1 MHAKLF
7 VYIERL
13 RYNLALLSDLSGGI
27 GVIAVVK
34 ANAYGLGAVRVAKAI
49 EYQEKL
55 SMFAVAS
62 IEEAIELR
70 DAGIKKEIIIL
81 LPVIPACFQEALKY
95 KLTLTVHSK
104 ENLDDINRFAEK
116 IGHSVNVH
124 LKIDTGM
131 NRWGVKW
138 SEFDDFL
145 HLITKSDLVNIKGV
159 YSHIFEKGSANIQIK
174 RFDNIIEKL
183 KNLNINPDFIHIA
196 SSGSATLKVRSKYA
210 NNTRSGLILY
220 GIDPYNEL
228 GAFEL
233 PFKLT
238 SYILMIK
245 QVKCG
250 ETVGYNGAWSA
261 HTDIKLAII
270 PVGYANGIKRSMSN
284 RGYVIINGKSANI
297 AGMVSMDAIAVN
309 VSGIKAKLYDK
320 VTIIGTDGDK
330 SIMPWE
336 IAKIAG
342 TIPYEIMT
350 GIGNRVER
358 IYI

>member
-7 VYIERL
+7 VYTEKL
-13 RYNLALLSDLSGGI
+13 RHNLALLSDLSGGI

-49 EYQEKL
+49 EDQERL

-62 IEEAIELR
+62 VEEAIELR

-81 LPVIPACFQEALKY
+81 LPVTPACFKEALKY
-95 KLTLTVHSK
+95 KLTLTVHSR
-104 ENLDDINRFAEK
+104 ENLADINRFAKE
-116 IGHSVNVH
+116 IGQSINVH

-138 SEFDDFL
+138 NEFDDFL
-145 HLITKSDLVNIKGV
+145 QLAIKSDLVNITGA
-159 YSHIFEKGSANIQIK
+159 YSHIFEKSSTNVQIK
-174 RFDNIIEKL
+174 RFDDIIEKL
-183 KNLNINPDFIHIA
+183 RNLNINPDFIHIA
-196 SSGSATLKVRSKYA
+196 SSCSATLKARSKYA
-210 NNTRSGLILY
+210 NNTISGLIIY

-228 GAFEL
+228 RD
-233 PFKLT
+233 FKLT
-238 SYILMIK
+238 FKLSSYILMIK

-250 ETVGYNGAWSA
+250 ETVGYNGTWSA
-261 HTDIKLAII
+261 HTDIRLAII
-270 PVGYANGIKRSMSN
+270 PVGYADGIKRSLSN
-284 RGYVIINGKSANI
+284 RGSVLINGKSARI
-297 AGMVSMDAIAVN
+297 TGIVSMDAVAVN
-309 VSGIKAKLYDK
+309 ISGIKAKLYDE
-320 VTIIGTDGDK
+320 VTIIGTDSGK
-330 SIMPWE
+330 SITPWE
-336 IAKIAG
+336 IARIAR